1 MALTADIL
9 RGYTDSILLC
19 QLSRG
24 DSYGYRL
31 NKRVSSLSDGAFEL
45 KEATLYTAF
54 RRLET
59 AGLIRS
65 YWGDEHSGARR
76 RYYALTQAGR
86 ERLARDRAQWRETRA
101 LLNRLLEDG
110 TDETEGW
117 R

>member
-59 AGLIRS
+59 AGFIRS

-86 ERLARDRAQWRETRA
+86 ERLERDRAQWRETRA
-101 LLNRLLEDG
+101 LLDRLLEDG

>member
-19 QLSRG
+19 QLSQG

-45 KEATLYTAF
+45 KEATLYTAV

-65 YWGDEHSGARR
+65 YWGDERRGARR
-76 RYYALTQAGR
+76 GYYALTQAGR
-86 ERLARDRAQWRETRA
+86 ERLERDRAQWRETRA
-101 LLNRLLEDG
+101 LLDRLLEDG

>member
-19 QLSRG
+19 QLSQG

-59 AGLIRS
+59 AGLIPS

-86 ERLARDRAQWRETRA
+86 ERLERDRAQWRETRA
-101 LLNRLLEDG
+101 LLDRLLEDG